1 MRGCMPDFR
10 TESGHYWVSSE
21 ALGYWFLRLNGFL
34 TIPNF
39 VVHPDTGSQQ
49 FALGKIRDFIRGSA
63 PCFILK
69 GSAGSGK
76 TPLIG
81 KLIRELDAA
90 QFPYTLLA
98 PMGRAARILGSKT
111 RVEASTIHRVIHH

>member
-1 MRGCMPDFR
+1 MFR
-10 TESGHYWVSSE
+10 LVDGRYLVSSE